1 MSFGWNLEKRSMI
14 LTDLLEESKNLS
26 SDSKVFIQQGDKS
39 YPATMRI
46 FQRGHGRK
54 NREMHICIEE
64 NSEPIDFPDGFAGVR
79 ELKKFK

>member
-1 MSFGWNLEKRSMI
+1 MKV
-14 LTDLLEESKNLS
+14 TDLLEECKNLA

-39 YPATMRI
+39 FPATVRI

-64 NSEPIDFPDGFAGVR
+64 NSKSIDFPDGFAGVR